1 MGFLLGSIITLF
13 LFSGVSI
20 SHEALKSIEETQG
33 KLAKWLQVKSCET
46 AIVKDL
52 DILDGKVLVKAKGVY
67 FIMTA
72 RDSKTFEICPIGVSV
87 GKNPTLDNR

>member
-1 MGFLLGSIITLF
+1 MTLC
-13 LFSGVSI
+13 LFSGVSV

-33 KLAKWLQVKSCET
+33 KLANWLQVKSCET

-52 DILDGKVLVKAKGVY
+52 SILDRKVLVKAKGVY

-72 RDSKTFEICPIGVSV
+72 HDSKTFEICPIGKGV
-87 GKNPTLDNR
+87 GKSPTLGKK